1 MSDRMTDIDV
11 PDWVVEIYR
20 RTYRENFI
28 DGRLIKVDERINR
41 ALRAALS
48 AWVVPVGLVSARDVE
63 RFQFSEEIE
72 FMWPLSSQR
81 GGDATLYTLRQEK
94 PE

>member
-1 MSDRMTDIDV
+1 MTDIDV

-28 DGRLIKVDERINR
+28 DGRLLKVDERINR
-41 ALRAALS
+41 ALRAAMS
-48 AWVVPVGLVSARDVE
+48 AWLVPVGYVDLRNLARLADNEAATAWPAMYSVE
-63 RFQFSEEIE
+63 D
-72 FMWPLSSQR
+72 
-81 GGDATLYTLRQEK
+81 DATLYTLRQEK